1 MKSKPLLLMLIA
13 LMSALVACSESGA
26 QSAIPD
32 LPYVELA
39 KGEYTQNGLPTRKQ
53 TKIISSQSEYAAEL
67 ANYTSAAAATVDFAQ
82 GKVLLIDMGSRD
94 TGGYSVSLTRA
105 YDAGEWVQTAI
116 TLVLPGA
123 GCAVSQ
129 AATNPYQFVFIPS
142 QKEILISESLRKT
155 AC

>member
-1 MKSKPLLLMLIA
+1 MKNQLLFAMA
-13 LMSALVACSESGA
+13 LTSLVAACSDSVA
-26 QSAIPD
+26 TSPIPD

-39 KGEYTQNGLPTRKQ
+39 KGTQTENGVPTKRQIKV
-53 TKIISSQSEYAAEL
+53 ISSQVDYAAEL
-67 ANYTSAAAATVDFAQ
+67 ANYSSATPAAVDFAQ
-82 GKVLLIDMGSRD
+82 GKVLLIDMGSRS

-105 YDAGEWVQTAI
+105 YEDGDSVPTFI
-116 TLVLPGA
+116 VLVLPGA

-142 QKEILISESLRKT
+142 QKEILISERMQRT